1 VTPIS
6 FIRISGT
13 TSATRSFTGDQ
24 RALANNF
31 KQTQKNLVT
40 ATMKNSIRSLI
51 HACVLLVVFATLGFG
66 VAQAQT
72 VNASLGGIVSD
83 ASGARI
89 TSANVTLVNDSS
101 HDVRKTTT
109 NNQGVF
115 QFQAVPTG
123 AYTLTVRHA
132 GFSALTEHGIE
143 LHPNDVRT
151 LSELTLPISTV
162 SADVTVTTTDTDIA
176 TSGERSSLIT
186 ANDIKKLS
194 TVGRDVTEL
203 IKTQAGFSVL
213 QSGLDNGAATDPSVV
228 GSGSGLGNY
237 VGNGGTG
244 NGTSI
249 TSDGAN
255 VTDPGNGSGQTQT
268 VNMDMVQ
275 EVKIE
280 TSNFGADTAK
290 GPTVITAVGKSGGSQ
305 YHGSVYLHGRTSHLN
320 AEDWYSKFQTPAL
333 PPIPDRYLYPGFNIG
348 GPVKIPGTNFNSN
361 KKITFFAG
369 AEDYVQRNVYSY
381 GSPMKSYLQALVPTA
396 AMRQGDFSQASLA
409 NYIGQSADA
418 IQTQCTASGTL
429 SPYYHICAAP
439 NTSDNKI
446 LGGKFQGGAAAFDP
460 GAAALLSTIP
470 LPTGP
475 TVNGY
480 NYSTL
485 NLENPDLYQYRG
497 RVDVAINDNNKVY
510 AVYNGEN
517 GRTTG
522 IPEQIYYSPGTGG
535 TPQGGLDT
543 PGKITSTS
551 TSNTASANFTH
562 IFGARATN
570 EIFGAVS
577 YVANY
582 YYSGNASGLLSSTI
596 GYPYK
601 GFFKAASQQYPQFAT
616 YGTASR
622 YGLPLAITPDF
633 SNGRYFSKKFLPS
646 GGDNF
651 SYLYHSHTLKVGFYI
666 ERDNANQTDLS
677 PVTNGQISSY
687 YVPTSPFNDA
697 SCPNPNTACHSP
709 DNATSFSGAGGNYLA
724 DFMLGD
730 IGSFTQQNF
739 NDHTNLYFWT
749 ISGFVTDS
757 WKATKK
763 LTLDYGVRLDHIGAW
778 ADTRGL
784 GLAIF
789 DPALYASDSGIN
801 LPGVRYHGG
810 SGPNT
815 DPSVPTSGAPTRPV
829 FVSPRFGLA
838 YDLYGTGKTI
848 LRGGLGYYR
857 SHDSWNDYS
866 IPAGTSQGLI
876 TSTAGGGGISLAG
889 VNASSGVVFQ
899 CNATSTTGCP
909 SISALD
915 RKDNQQ
921 PLTVTYSF
929 TVSQQMPKNTLFEV
943 AYVGNQSHDLLTDA
957 VSTSIQADIQNIN
970 AIPLGGLFNPDPN
983 PNSTAGTN
991 GASLAG
997 QIINPDAATTAAL
1010 NDFRPFP
1017 HYTNILVPRHIVY
1030 ANYNALQTSIVKQ
1043 KGALNM
1049 NLNYTWSRA
1058 QGVRGGYNN
1067 GLTQDPTNL
1076 RANYGPLAFDRTN
1089 IFNASY
1095 SFDEGDRFHV
1105 NRFVDHVINHWF
1117 ISGIT
1122 SLQSGPNLQAVYS
1135 PNLALSGTTTTS
1147 ANGALPSSGNAFNL
1161 DNRTLLGTPDIYL
1174 QPTLVSRDGC
1184 SSGNPTSNLN
1194 KHQYINGA
1202 CFGIGPIGVNGPTNL
1217 GYIRGPAFFSSDL
1230 SLQRSVSL
1238 AEKRNLEFRVS
1249 AFNFLNHPIT
1259 AFNSHQTNEAS
1270 LFLSGTSFANAAY
1283 TANTN
1288 TNGGSCS
1295 DAGSTCF
1302 GYAGYKT
1309 GRRVL
1314 ELSGKFN
1321 F

>member
-1 VTPIS
+1 MTPT
-6 FIRISGT
+6 IRISAT
-13 TSATRSFTGDQ
+13 TKAARSFAGDQ

-40 ATMKNSIRSLI
+40 ATMKNSIRSLFY
-51 HACVLLVVFATLGFG
+51 ACVLLVVFATLCSS
-66 VAQAQT
+66 VALAQT

-89 TSANVTLVNDSS
+89 TGANVTLVNDAS
-101 HDVRKTTT
+101 HDSRKTTT
-109 NNQGVF
+109 NSQGVF

-123 AYTLTVRHA
+123 AYTVTVRHA
-132 GFSALTEHGIE
+132 GFSALIEHGIE
-143 LHPNDVRT
+143 LHPNDVRN
-151 LSELTLPISTV
+151 LSELTLAVSTV
-162 SADVTVTTTDTDIA
+162 SADVTVTAEDTDVA

-186 ANDIKKLS
+186 SNEINKLS

-203 IKTQAGFSVL
+203 LKTQAGFSVL
-213 QSGLDNGAATDPSVV
+213 QSGLDNGASTDPSVV

-237 VGNGGTG
+237 VGNGATA
-244 NGTSI
+244 NGTNI

-290 GPTVITAVGKSGGSQ
+290 GPTVITAVGKSGGSE

-320 AEDWYSKFQTPAL
+320 AEDWYAKFQAL

-348 GPVKIPGTNFNSN
+348 GPVKIPGTKFNSN

-409 NYIGQSADA
+409 NFIGQSADTIRA
-418 IQTQCTASGTL
+418 QCTASGTL

-439 NTSDNKI
+439 NTADNTV
-446 LGGKFQGGAAAFDP
+446 LGGMFQGGAAAFDP

-497 RVDVAINDNNKVY
+497 RVDVAINDNNKFY
-510 AVYNGEN
+510 AVYNGEK
-517 GRTTG
+517 GRVTG

-551 TSNTASANFTH
+551 TSNTASANYTH
-562 IFGARATN
+562 IFGTRATN
-570 EIFGAVS
+570 EVFGALS

-582 YYSGNASGLLSSTI
+582 YYSGNPSGLLSSTI
-596 GYPYK
+596 GYKYQGFYK
-601 GFFKAASQQYPQFAT
+601 GASQQYPQFAT
-616 YGTASR
+616 YSSTSR

-651 SYLYHSHTLKVGFYI
+651 SYLYHSHTLKAGFYI

-687 YVPTSPFNDA
+687 YVPTNPFSDA
-697 SCPNPNTACHSP
+697 ACSNGSKCHSP

-724 DFMLGD
+724 DFLLGD
-730 IGSFTQQNF
+730 IGSFSQQNF

-763 LTLDYGVRLDHIGAW
+763 LTLDYGVRLDHIGGW

-784 GLAIF
+784 GLATF
-789 DPALYASDSGIN
+789 DPSLYAGDSGMN

-815 DPSVPTSGAPTRPV
+815 DSSVPTSGSPTRAV

-866 IPAGTSQGLI
+866 VPAGTSQGLV
-876 TSTAGGGGISLAG
+876 TSVAGGGGISLAG
-889 VNASSGVVFQ
+889 VNATSGVSLQ
-899 CNATSTTGCP
+899 CNATSATGCP

-915 RKDNQQ
+915 PKDDQQ

-957 VSTSIQADIQNIN
+957 VSTGTPSNIQNIN
-970 AIPLGGLFNPDPN
+970 AIPLGALFNPDPN

-997 QIINPDAATTAAL
+997 QIITPGSATTAAL
-1010 NDFRPFP
+1010 NDFRPYP

-1030 ANYNALQTSIVKQ
+1030 ANYNALQASIAKQ

-1095 SFDEGDRFHV
+1095 SFDEGDRFHL
-1105 NRFVDHVINHWF
+1105 NRFVDHIINHWF
-1117 ISGIT
+1117 VSGIT

-1135 PNLALSGTTTTS
+1135 PNLALSGTASTS
-1147 ANGALPSSGNAFNL
+1147 ANGALPPSGTTAFSI
-1161 DNRTLLGTPDIYL
+1161 DNKTLLGTPDIYL

-1194 KHQYINGA
+1194 KHQYVNGA
-1202 CFGIGPIGVNGPTNL
+1202 CFGIGPIGINGPTNL
-1217 GYIRGPAFFSSDL
+1217 GYIRGPGFFSSDL
-1230 SLQRSVSL
+1230 SLQRSVKL

-1259 AFNSHQTNEAS
+1259 AFNSHQPNEAS
-1270 LFLSGTSFANAAY
+1270 LFLKGTSFADARYNAD
-1283 TANTN
+1283 TN

-1309 GRRVL
+1309 GRRVM